1 MTGGYVIREFDPSN
15 GAIAAPSR
23 HHRVRAGGCLAG
35 GSRQRKAYATGW
47 RGLPPNSMRPW
58 GAARIGEII
67 RVGDDAPRRW
77 FRIEYAISDPIVLA
91 IGDRLF
97 LGGKTQPHL
106 LPRIGGTGPPHERLD
121 LLGGGLVE
129 VEHP

>member
-1 MTGGYVIREFDPSN
+1 MSSGNSPPW
-15 GAIAAPSR
+15 AIAAPSR
-23 HHRVRAGGCLAG
+23 HHRVRTGGCPAG

-47 RGLPPNSMRPW
+47 RCSSPNSMRPR
-58 GAARIGEII
+58 GAARIGEVI
-67 RVGDDAPRRW
+67 RIGDDAPLRR
-77 FRIEYAISDPIVLA
+77 FRIEYAISDPIMLA

-121 LLGGGLVE
+121 CLGGGLFE